1 MDNDWFTF
9 DTVGTLLVG
18 WDGGPSRSPTRQG
31 DSGHPQQHDP
41 IIAQLQQLDADE
53 VGKAVTTAIEVA
65 ALATVG
71 KITILRPLFYLLF
84 YLQISSY
91 FLSKYLS

>member
-31 DSGHPQQHDP
+31 DSGYPHQHDP

-71 KITILRPLFYLLF
+71 KMTTLKPLFFILF
-84 YLQISSY
+84 
-91 FLSKYLS
+91 

>member
-1 MDNDWFTF
+1 MLWWFNIPHLFFISLRSSYLDNDWFTF

-18 WDGGPSRSPTRQG
+18 WDGGPSRSPTRHG
-31 DSGHPQQHDP
+31 DNGHVQNDP

-71 KITILRPLFYLLF
+71 KLAW
-84 YLQISSY
+84 
-91 FLSKYLS
+91 KM